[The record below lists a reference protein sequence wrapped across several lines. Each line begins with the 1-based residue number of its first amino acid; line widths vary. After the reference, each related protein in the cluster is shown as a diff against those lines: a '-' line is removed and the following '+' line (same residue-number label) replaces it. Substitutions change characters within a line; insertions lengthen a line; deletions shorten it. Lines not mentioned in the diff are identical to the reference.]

1 MVGKSLLR
9 YSVLFFV
16 FLAHSGSLAGE
27 GGPKVPSQMDFG
39 GMKLKITDAARAE
52 IQQQVDALRVSEK
65 YFRMKLDRVLLYFPI
80 IEEILKEENM
90 PDDIKYLVIQ
100 ESGLVSDAVSSSNAV
115 GFWMFKEPAG
125 REVGLRIDKYVD
137 ERLNIV
143 ASTRGAC
150 KYIKRHN
157 FFFDNWV
164 YSVIAHNTGK
174 AGAERHVNK
183 SNFGAS
189 KMTIDKDT
197 HWYFKTFLAHKIAFQ
212 DEIGSKPS
220 TGMSLRE
227 FREGGGKTL
236 DKIAK
241 EFKVEEEL
249 VFQYNKWLQRGPVP
263 SEKPYSVIIPLAAGE
278 KVPLLARKSEERQD
292 ISPAENIE
300 QVAENSFPILKEK
313 IDSRIASFIVEVNG
327 IPAIIAGRSDNLKT
341 LSEKSGV
348 EVGKLSKYNE
358 VGPKHKVE
366 AGQVYY
372 LKKKRGRARIF
383 YHTVQTSETLWS
395 ISQDYGMK
403 VKRLARKNRMFTI
416 DRPETGRVLWLRK
429 KRPSDVPVEV
439 KAPEMH
445 QQEVIAMKEPE
456 VAEQTGIP
464 YHDPVEE
471 EIGPEPEEK
480 ELVANARKDS
490 QTFTAL
496 PEEAVEKVLAEDN
509 SVIDDAKV
517 VHVVKKGETIYGI
530 ARKYGVTLNELME
543 WNQLNRNSVL
553 SIGHELHLVERDT
566 SNVKEVLNPAVNTH
580 PAIDFHIVA
589 HGDTMYSISRKYNV
603 SLEQLM
609 KMNNKTNFILSVGE
623 KLKISD

>member
-1 MVGKSLLR
+1 M
-9 YSVLFFV
+9 
-16 FLAHSGSLAGE
+16 E
-27 GGPKVPSQMDFG
+27 GAPKVPSQIDFG

-65 YFRMKLDRVLLYFPI
+65 YFRIKLDRVLLYFPI

-143 ASTRGAC
+143 SSTRGAC

-157 FFFDNWV
+157 FFFNNWV

-212 DEIGSKPS
+212 DEMGEKPS

-227 FREGGGKTL
+227 YREGGGKTL

-263 SEKPYSVIIPLAAGE
+263 EEKIYSVIIPLAVGE
-278 KVPLLARKSEERQD
+278 NVPLLARKNEERQQT
-292 ISPAENIE
+292 SPAEDTDDV
-300 QVAENSFPILKEK
+300 VASSFPVLKEK

-327 IPAIIAGRSDNLKT
+327 IPAIVAGRSDNLKT

-348 EVGKLSKYNE
+348 EAAKLYKYNE
-358 VGPKHKVE
+358 VGAKHKVE

-372 LKKKRGRARIF
+372 LKNKRRRARIY
-383 YHTVQTSETLWS
+383 YHTVQAGETLWS

-403 VKRLARKNRMFTI
+403 VKRLAKKNRMFTI
-416 DRPETGRVLWLRK
+416 DKPETGRVLWLRK
-429 KRPSDVPVEV
+429 KRPSDVLVEI
-439 KAPEMH
+439 KMPGIPE
-445 QQEVIAMKEPE
+445 QEVIAILEPE
-456 VAEQTGIP
+456 VPVKTVIP
-464 YHDPVEE
+464 SPDPVEE
-471 EIGPEPEEK
+471 EIGPVPEEK
-480 ELVANARKDS
+480 ELVADARKEN
-490 QTFTAL
+490 QAFTTTAQE
-496 PEEAVEKVLAEDN
+496 PEENFLADEKKTIDN
-509 SVIDDAKV
+509 PKV
-517 VHVVKKGETIYGI
+517 VHVVRKGETIYGI
-530 ARKYGVTLNELME
+530 ARRYGVTLIELME
-543 WNQLNRNSVL
+543 WNQMNSNSVL
-553 SIGHELHLVERDT
+553 SIGHELHLIERDT
-566 SNVKEVLNPAVNTH
+566 TNVKEVLNPAVNTH
-580 PAIDFHIVA
+580 PAIDFHLVA
-589 HGDTMYSISRKYNV
+589 QGDTMYSISRKYNV
-603 SLEQLM
+603 SLKQLM